1 MAITETGDEATHS
14 APAADGTPRYR
25 PFLLRLHF
33 YAGVF
38 VGPFLLI
45 AALSGGVYAIAP
57 TIEQFVYHDYLHTE
71 STGAARPVA
80 DQIRAAQ
87 TQRPDLTVSAV
98 QPAAAAGDTTRVL
111 FNDPALGDS
120 ERHAEFIDPVTTQPR
135 GGLTVYGSSG
145 ALPVRTWIDQ
155 LHRNLHLGEPGRVY
169 SELAASWLWLIAI
182 AGIALWL
189 SRFRRGATTLLTI
202 DRSSRGRARTLN
214 WHGAVGIWI
223 SAGLLFLSATG
234 LTWSTY
240 AGANIDALRAALSW
254 STPTVTTALDGAGP
268 TDAAMSE
275 HAAHMAKTDQVTGPP
290 QVGAVDRVLE
300 SARAAGIGGRVEVSI
315 PAAADTAFA
324 VTQTRQPWVLSNNA
338 VAVDGATGKIT
349 DALWFADWPL
359 AAKLS
364 AWGIQLHMG
373 LLFGLANQLV
383 LLALAAALVTVIV
396 RGYVMWWRRRPTRGG
411 MVGRPPR
418 RGVLFDLPPAAGTA
432 VVAAAVGIGLFAPLF
447 GLSLAAFVGVDM
459 LIGIAQHRRA
469 SDASHGCPGEV
480 GSGGPD
486 EIGNQRVGIADPG
499 GDHDPA
505 RGHALDRDGGQV
517 GT

>member
-1 MAITETGDEATHS
+1 MAVTETAYEATQS
-14 APAADGTPRYR
+14 APADSSGYR
-25 PFLLRLHF
+25 RFFLRLHF

-87 TQRPDLTVSAV
+87 AQRPDLTAAAV

-111 FNDPALGDS
+111 FNDPALGES
-120 ERHAEFIDPVTTQPR
+120 ERHAEFIDPVSAHPL

-145 ALPVRTWIDQ
+145 ALPFRTWIDQ

-182 AGIALWL
+182 AGIVLWL
-189 SRFRRGATTLLTI
+189 SRFRRGATPLLTI

-240 AGANIDALRAALSW
+240 AGANIDSLRAALSW
-254 STPTVTTALDGAGP
+254 TTPTVTTALDGAGP
-268 TDAAMSE
+268 AGAPMSE
-275 HAAHMAKTDQVTGPP
+275 HAGHMAKPDRATGPP
-290 QVGAVDRVLE
+290 RVGDVDRVLE
-300 SARAAGIGGRVEVSI
+300 SARAAGVGGKVEVSI

-324 VTQTRQPWVLSNNA
+324 VAQTRQPWVLSNNS

-349 DALWFADWPL
+349 DTLWFADWPL

-373 LLFGLANQLV
+373 LLFGVGNQLV
-383 LLALAAALVTVIV
+383 LLALATALVTVIV
-396 RGYVMWWRRRPTRGG
+396 RGYVMWWRRRPAPGG
-411 MVGRPPR
+411 PLGPAPR
-418 RGVLFDLPPAAGTA
+418 RGVLADLPPAAATA
-432 VVAAAVGIGLFAPLF
+432 VVVGAVGIGWFAPLF
-447 GLSLAAFVGVDM
+447 GLSLAGFVVIDM
-459 LIGIAQHRRA
+459 LIGIRQQRR
-469 SDASHGCPGEV
+469 S
-480 GSGGPD
+480 
-486 EIGNQRVGIADPG
+486 
-499 GDHDPA
+499 
-505 RGHALDRDGGQV
+505 
-517 GT
+517 